1 MHNFIIFIDFYF
13 VVQRNVFFCFIF
25 GGKIKISVVGDGYVL
40 KLLIKKN
47 VCFKP
52 AFIPPETVDQRFHFA
67 TMIMFQFNSLENN
80 IEVER
85 QLTFLYCICR
95 CCNKTSYK
103 TIRRRQILQTWS
115 HDHIHEHKT
124 SFNIYAFLYFIFSS
138 FKQKEREKWSWI
150 NLINYK
156 VRKNWSEWR
165 VKLFHYTIFVLDSVF
180 LFVISLILFILL
192 LSYSLIYMGHIK
204 STSIPKIYIGIF

>member
-1 MHNFIIFIDFYF
+1 MIFILLFKGM
-13 VVQRNVFFCFIF
+13 CFF

-40 KLLIKKN
+40 KLLIKKKN

-67 TMIMFQFNSLENN
+67 TMIIFQFNSIENN
-80 IEVER
+80 IEGER

-124 SFNIYAFLYFIFSS
+124 SFNIYDFFIYYFFIIQT
-138 FKQKEREKWSWI
+138 KRT
-150 NLINYK
+150 
-156 VRKNWSEWR
+156 RKMIMN
-165 VKLFHYTIFVLDSVF
+165 KFN
-180 LFVISLILFILL
+180 
-192 LSYSLIYMGHIK
+192 
-204 STSIPKIYIGIF
+204 